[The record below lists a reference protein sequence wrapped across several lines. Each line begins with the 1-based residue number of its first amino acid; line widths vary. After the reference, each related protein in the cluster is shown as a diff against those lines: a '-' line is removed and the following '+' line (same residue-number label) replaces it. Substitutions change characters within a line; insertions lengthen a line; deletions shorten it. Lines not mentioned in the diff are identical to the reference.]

1 MEGRE
6 CAAPGARDRARVI
19 EAHLGLV
26 HRIAAQYAGRGERR
40 EDLVQIGS
48 LALVVAVDRCDPRR
62 AELLPAY
69 VARCVEGEI
78 LRHLRDRSAGVRVPR
93 RLQEAEVRTRRIAAG
108 LARELGREPTTRELA
123 LGADMAESDV
133 RAARDVESARRPL
146 PLVES
151 DSGAADDVELVG
163 LDRALV
169 ARAARALD
177 NEERRVV
184 LLRYFLDL
192 SQDEIAAEIG
202 MSQAHV
208 SRLLARAARKMQRR
222 LER

>member
-1 MEGRE
+1 MTVQEWTP
-6 CAAPGARDRARVI
+6 AGAIDRTRAI

-26 HRIAAQYAGRGERR
+26 HRIAARYVGLGEGR

-48 LALVVAVDRCDPRR
+48 LALVVAVDRCDPER

-93 RLQEAEVRTRRIAAG
+93 RLQEAEARTRRVAAG
-108 LARELGREPTTRELA
+108 LTHELGREPTTRELA
-123 LGADMAESDV
+123 RGTGLAEADV
-133 RAARDVESARRPL
+133 REARDVDAAHRPL
-146 PLVES
+146 PLDES
-151 DSGAADDVELVG
+151 ESGAADDVELVG

-177 NEERRVV
+177 DAERRGVY
-184 LLRYFLDL
+184 LRYFLDL

-208 SRLLARAARKMQRR
+208 SRLLARAACKMQRR